1 MEKLTK
7 EKEVALATKGDVEK
21 HRDALKAELLTVSR
35 ELENQLRLAASDEK
49 MVADLN
55 AQVKKLTG
63 ALINNKD
70 ANMSHSMEVAELN
83 KKIDELDNL
92 IIGHKTEEGRLRK
105 VNYELEKQREKAIV
119 NASSWHHKFQESQET
134 LKIRDLENAEL
145 TKKNE
150 EERARL
156 KTQQALYVAH
166 HNVMQFIV
174 LLFIL
179 LYFMHAVLSTRFAI
193 FYIVCYILYILSFV
207 YFLLTQVREC
217 AGRTKFVRQ
226 ATRRVARRNRRDE
239 TQAQHHDASNRSN
252 ERGDQTK
259 EP

>member
-35 ELENQLRLAASDEK
+35 ELETQLRLAASDEK
-49 MVADLN
+49 LVADLN
-55 AQVKKLTG
+55 AQVKKLTA

-70 ANMSHSMEVAELN
+70 ANMSHSMEVAELT

-156 KTQQALYVAH
+156 KTQQALYVNTAFF
-166 HNVMQFIV
+166 QQKI
-174 LLFIL
+174 
-179 LYFMHAVLSTRFAI
+179 
-193 FYIVCYILYILSFV
+193 YILFLKLS
-207 YFLLTQVREC
+207 LAN
-217 AGRTKFVRQ
+217 AG
-226 ATRRVARRNRRDE
+226 TRACGPNE
-239 TQAQHHDASNRSN
+239 IYLASNTSSRK
-252 ERGDQTK
+252 TK
-259 EP
+259 SPR